1 LQATDDDPWRDA
13 EPGKVPHELR
23 RGEKASFKEI
33 PHSPYF
39 GAHDAP
45 ALYCLTL
52 WQAWR
57 WSGNQ
62 KVIRRHLVAAEAALR
77 WCETR
82 GDRDGDGFL
91 EYGPRSNEGYFN
103 QSWKDAEDG
112 IPSETGDR
120 PVLPLATVELQ
131 GYLFAA
137 RLAMAEIYESLGR
150 ADDARAQ
157 RCAAETLRARVED
170 RFWLP
175 EEHYYALALD
185 GRKDQIRSLSSNPG
199 HLLWCGLPSQSRATA
214 VARRLLSPEF
224 FTGWGLR
231 TLSSEHPGYNPM
243 SYQRGSV
250 WPHDT
255 MLSAAGLWRYG
266 LRDEALVLVRGL
278 VDALARFKAYRIPEL
293 FCGVERTN
301 GFPIP
306 FKGANVPQ
314 AWGASVPLL
323 AAQLLLGIVPDAPNG
338 RCFVA
343 PWLPEW
349 LPELEVDSIRVAGG
363 TFSVKVTGRGSDTRI
378 ERLDAEG
385 VTVLEGEVA
394 APMWG
399 RPLSS
404 ETI

>member
-1 LQATDDDPWRDA
+1 MAGLMSGIATPWAAAGALAVLGELQATEDDPWRDA
-13 EPGKVPHELR
+13 EPGKFPHELR
-23 RGEKASFKEI
+23 RGERATFKEI

-52 WQAWR
+52 WHAWR
-57 WSGNQ
+57 WSGSQ
-62 KVIRRHLVAAEAALR
+62 KLISRHLGAAEAALR
-77 WCETR
+77 WCETL
-82 GDRDGDGFL
+82 GDRDGDGLL

-199 HLLWCGLPSQSRATA
+199 HLLWCWPALSITGHG
-214 VARRLLSPEF
+214 RR
-224 FTGWGLR
+224 
-231 TLSSEHPGYNPM
+231 
-243 SYQRGSV
+243 Q
-250 WPHDT
+250 
-255 MLSAAGLWRYG
+255 
-266 LRDEALVLVRGL
+266 AL
-278 VDALARFKAYRIPEL
+278 ALARVLHRL
-293 FCGVERTN
+293 
-301 GFPIP
+301 
-306 FKGANVPQ
+306 
-314 AWGASVPLL
+314 GASHPLVRTPGL
-323 AAQLLLGIVPDAPNG
+323 
-338 RCFVA
+338 
-343 PWLPEW
+343 
-349 LPELEVDSIRVAGG
+349 
-363 TFSVKVTGRGSDTRI
+363 
-378 ERLDAEG
+378 
-385 VTVLEGEVA
+385 
-394 APMWG
+394 
-399 RPLSS
+399 
-404 ETI
+404 